1 MTTAAAE
8 VKSTRPSS
16 RLHRLRPELT
26 KELMLAVGL
35 VIVGTLLPAVL
46 GLDFWAQMMLLID
59 LYLIATIGLNILMAE
74 AGQISFGQGVVF
86 GVAAYSSAMMMGVA
100 GTGYAPAALVGLLAG
115 TAVGGIMALPALR
128 VQSYYLGFVTMAAAL
143 AFPQVLFIFEK
154 QTQATTG
161 ISAFPGG
168 FDIVL
173 APGITVLTVVMI
185 VVASLALVANALI
198 RSSKFGRDMRMTGYS
213 TEAASTLGMS
223 PGRMRVAAFL
233 VASLLGS
240 IGGVLYLP
248 VIGYAAPSSFAIDLS
263 ITFFLAVVVGGS
275 GTIIGPLVGL
285 AIVYIIPN
293 ALLANFEEYRMILF
307 GVIAFTVMYLM
318 PDGIVG
324 FVKKHLAARRTGIG
338 GEAVDMQVL
347 VREVRAAAGQGGG
360 RGGPALEVNAVTKSF
375 GSVRAL
381 AGATLNV
388 KAGEIHGIVGPNGS
402 GKTSLLNILSGLY
415 VADSGQVLLD
425 GKDITSQSVIQRAHA
440 GLGRTFQTPRVID
453 DLSAWENTDLGHP
466 GAGDESAMNAV
477 VASQAVAWDATP
489 AKKLSHA
496 QRRFLEVARVMNLG
510 ARLWLLDEPAAGLSQ
525 TERRE
530 FGAML
535 RAVTDTWGT
544 TIVIVEH
551 DLELVWSLADTV
563 SVVSAGAVLASG
575 TPADIDARDD
585 VRHIFQG
592 VHHVED

>member
-1 MTTAAAE
+1 MATTTADTAIDSPP
-8 VKSTRPSS
+8 VGRRWVRPA
-16 RLHRLRPELT
+16 LRRELA
-26 KELMLAVGL
+26 LAIGL
-35 VIVGTLLPAVL
+35 VTIGTLVPALL
-46 GLDFWAQMMLLID
+46 GLEFWAQTMLLVD
-59 LYLIATIGLNILMAE
+59 LFLIATVGLNILIAE
-74 AGQISFGQGVVF
+74 AGQISFGQGVIF
-86 GVAAYSSAMMMGVA
+86 GVAAYSSGMMMGIA
-100 GTGYAPAALVGLLAG
+100 GTGFLLAAIVGLLAG
-115 TAVGGIMALPALR
+115 LAVGFVMALPALR

-143 AFPQVLFIFEK
+143 AFPQVLFIFAD

-161 ISAFPGG
+161 ISVFPSG
-168 FDIVL
+168 FDTVL

-185 VVASLALVANALI
+185 VVASLALAGNALI
-198 RSSKFGRDMRMTGYS
+198 RSSKFGRDMRMTGHS

-223 PGRMRVAAFL
+223 PGRMRMAAFL

-248 VIGYAAPSSFAIDLS
+248 VIGYAAPSSFTIDLS

-285 AIVYIIPN
+285 VVVYLLPN
-293 ALLANFEEYRMILF
+293 ALLAGFEEYRLIIF
-307 GVIAFTVMYLM
+307 GVVAFAVMYVM

-324 FVKKHLAARRTGIG
+324 FVKKHLAIRRG
-338 GEAVDMQVL
+338 GGGGTAVDMERL
-347 VREVRAAAGQGGG
+347 VAAVVAAGGDDR
-360 RGGPALEVNAVTKSF
+360 RGGPALEVDGVTKSF
-375 GSVRAL
+375 GSVQAL
-381 AGATLNV
+381 AGATLSIRP
-388 KAGEIHGIVGPNGS
+388 GEIHGIVGPNGS

-415 VADSGQVLLD
+415 VADSGRVLLD
-425 GKDITSQSVIQRAHA
+425 GTDITRTSVIQRARL

-453 DLSAWENTDLGHP
+453 TLSAWENTDLGHP
-466 GAGDESAMNAV
+466 GRDSDLGMRDIV
-477 VASQAVAWDATP
+477 VTQRAAWDAT
-489 AKKLSHA
+489 AASTLSHA

-535 RAVTDTWGT
+535 RAVCDTWGT

-551 DLELVWSLADTV
+551 DLELVWSLVDTV
-563 SVVSAGAVLASG
+563 SVVSAGKVIAGG
-575 TPADIDARDD
+575 TPTEIDARDD

-592 VHHVED
+592 VHHVDD